1 MMRTH
6 RGHEGQTKIPA
17 TTPDRT
23 SPHTSSLFITPALM
37 GRLSGIEDTRAA
49 PPAATSVT
57 LVRLDIEMNTSQQA
71 LTVVTH
77 LT

>member
-6 RGHEGQTKIPA
+6 RGHEGQTRIPA
-17 TTPDRT
+17 ATPDRT
-23 SPHTSSLFITPALM
+23 SPHTSSLFITTALM

-49 PPAATSVT
+49 SPAATSVT